1 MAKYKGTVAI
11 TGPISPTDTLDL
23 YATHLAS
30 LGQGG
35 YRSVLTL
42 VDRDAILPL
51 RREAGMVVYVIE
63 TQKEY
68 RLVGGILNTNWSD
81 ISGTGGGTAPSVGN
95 YLITNDLITR
105 DAIPVLDRAI
115 GKIAYV
121 ISEKAEYRLVGD
133 VANTNWEKIVSTGTG
148 TGTTGPADYVISLTI
163 AERDSISLNDRK
175 IGMISYVVADD
186 TEYRLVNGTANTNW
200 TSLNG
205 TSQLKD
211 YMILDSLATRNTIP
225 SIERQIGLTT
235 YIKDVDKEYRLV
247 GGTSNVNWVELNSST
262 GGSTGTGG
270 LQGYY
275 QIVTS
280 LSDLENYPMADRVK
294 GLTLYVSDADQ
305 EYRLM
310 KGIDNTNWVL
320 ISDPVIVNVGS
331 TTTTTNPDGSTSV
344 ANSYTYT
351 TNNYYENKIGD
362 LNKSLVLDIINN
374 TVKDIGTYIDSTTG
388 NPVVSTEDTST
399 FSFSTTGDTYWID
412 DMISFVGS
420 TEIRASRVCK
430 TYIEVTDDGVT
441 TKYNLAD
448 LFATNSGISPKF
460 ELYGNITSWHGY
472 FKFGTFGQKDIK
484 VWEEQDGILSY
495 NINKSIYIFAAN
507 FVVRDGAGLVP
518 TDLIET
524 PGNLFTSKEYNIDV
538 PLNTNLIIS
547 LAKVNVTSKGID
559 KTNMSVVL
567 NSTGILNASGVYK
580 INFTDVRNQLV
591 DSQYALVINGTENG
605 AVLPAYLFGPFII
618 DLL

>member
-148 TGTTGPADYVISLTI
+148 TGTPGPVDYVISLTI

-388 NPVVSTEDTST
+388 NPLVSTEDTST

-441 TKYNLAD
+441 TKYDLAD

>member
-441 TKYNLAD
+441 TKYDLAD

-524 PGNLFTSKEYNIDV
+524 PGNLFTSKEYNIDI

>member
-331 TTTTTNPDGSTSV
+331 TTTTTKPDGSTSV

-430 TYIEVTDDGVT
+430 TYMEVTDDGVT
-441 TKYNLAD
+441 TKYDLAD

-524 PGNLFTSKEYNIDV
+524 PGNLFTSKEYNIDI

>member
-68 RLVGGILNTNWSD
+68 RLVGGILNTNWSE

-388 NPVVSTEDTST
+388 NPLVSTEDTST

-441 TKYNLAD
+441 TKYDLAD

-591 DSQYALVINGTENG
+591 DSQYALVINGTEND

>member
-148 TGTTGPADYVISLTI
+148 TGTTGPVDYVISLTI

-388 NPVVSTEDTST
+388 NPLVSTEDTST

-441 TKYNLAD
+441 TKYDLAD

>member
-133 VANTNWEKIVSTGTG
+133 VANTNWEKIVSTG

-441 TKYNLAD
+441 TKYDLAD

-460 ELYGNITSWHGY
+460 ELYGNITSWYGY

-605 AVLPAYLFGPFII
+605 AVLPTYLFGPFII

>member
-441 TKYNLAD
+441 TKYDLAD

>member
-68 RLVGGILNTNWSD
+68 RLVGGILNTNWTD

-331 TTTTTNPDGSTSV
+331 TTTTTKPDGSTSV

-430 TYIEVTDDGVT
+430 TYMEVTDDGVT
-441 TKYNLAD
+441 TKYDLAD

-524 PGNLFTSKEYNIDV
+524 PGNLFTSKEYNIDI

>member
-362 LNKSLVLDIINN
+362 LNKALVLDIINN

-441 TKYNLAD
+441 TKYDLAD

>member
-148 TGTTGPADYVISLTI
+148 TGTTGPVDYVISLTI

-441 TKYNLAD
+441 TKYDLAD
-448 LFATNSGISPKF
+448 LFATNSGIFPKF

>member
-148 TGTTGPADYVISLTI
+148 TGTPGPADYVISLTI

-441 TKYNLAD
+441 TKYDLAD

>member
-225 SIERQIGLTT
+225 SAERQIGLTT

-320 ISDPVIVNVGS
+320 ISDQVIVNVGS

-441 TKYNLAD
+441 TKYDLAD

>member
-148 TGTTGPADYVISLTI
+148 TGTPGPVDYVISLTI

-310 KGIDNTNWVL
+310 KGIDNINWVL

-388 NPVVSTEDTST
+388 NPLVSTEDTST

-441 TKYNLAD
+441 TKYDLAD

>member
-68 RLVGGILNTNWSD
+68 RLVGGILNTNWTD

-331 TTTTTNPDGSTSV
+331 TTTTTKPDGSTSV

-430 TYIEVTDDGVT
+430 TYMEVTDDGVT
-441 TKYNLAD
+441 TKYDLAD

>member
-441 TKYNLAD
+441 TKYDLAN